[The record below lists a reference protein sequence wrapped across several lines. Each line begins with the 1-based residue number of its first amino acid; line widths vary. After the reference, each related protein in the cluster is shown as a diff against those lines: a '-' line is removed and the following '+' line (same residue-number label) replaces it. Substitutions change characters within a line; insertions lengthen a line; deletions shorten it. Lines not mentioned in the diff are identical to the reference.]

1 MAPILEKVHS
11 AVNSLNPF
19 KHKDSSHP
27 SKSTSEAKKDEAAP
41 ASSDGAALTLSEK
54 PVFGKEEAMVV
65 FVLGGPGSGKG
76 TQCTKLVEDLEFV
89 HLSAGDLLRAEQS
102 REGSPHAEMI
112 NTYIKEGKVV
122 PMEVTIKLLENSMR
136 DAIEGRS
143 VATSEHPEGET
154 FKIGGQKKFLIDG
167 FPRKMDQATK
177 FEQAVCVA
185 SSVLFL
191 VCPEDIL
198 KQRLLKRGETSG
210 RADDNEESIK
220 KRFTTFIETSMP
232 VVDYYRTQDK
242 VIEIDSSSS
251 IDEVYQQ
258 LKPQI
263 EKLL

>member
-11 AVNSLNPF
+11 AVNALNPF
-19 KHKDSSHP
+19 KHKDSHHQ
-27 SKSTSEAKKDEAAP
+27 SKSTPDSQKDEST
-41 ASSDGAALTLSEK
+41 SSSALELSDK
-54 PVFGKEEAMVV
+54 PVFAKEEAMVI

-76 TQCTKLVEDLEFV
+76 TQCAKLVEDLKFV

-112 NTYIKEGKVV
+112 KTYIKEGKVV

-154 FKIGGQKKFLIDG
+154 FEVGGQKKFLIDG
-167 FPRKMDQATK
+167 FPRKMDQAHK
-177 FEQAVCVA
+177 FEQSVCIA

-191 VCPEDIL
+191 VCPEDVL
-198 KQRLLKRGETSG
+198 RERLLKRGETSG

-232 VVDYYRTQDK
+232 VVDYYKKQNK
-242 VIEIDSSSS
+242 VIEVDSTPS